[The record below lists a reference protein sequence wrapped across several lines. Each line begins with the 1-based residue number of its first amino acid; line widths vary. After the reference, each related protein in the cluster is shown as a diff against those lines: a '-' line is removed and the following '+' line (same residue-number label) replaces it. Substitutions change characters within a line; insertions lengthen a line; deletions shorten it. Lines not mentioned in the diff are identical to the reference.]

1 MLKMFSKTAFF
12 SLSFLVQHVFLPS
25 KWNTLL
31 SAHLSFWILPP
42 VVNRNLRIDKESTQN
57 VFKGRASFYS
67 KLWTVIDE
75 FWFEPKIYLLLL
87 LLHSDFCS
95 TVTAALWR
103 NSKIHNCR
111 KHMHLEKNMSKR
123 LWTETRQFGA
133 TNPTQK
139 TSWAKLS
146 QAEPSW
152 S

>member
-1 MLKMFSKTAFF
+1 MPNPYNTYGCWKCFPKQLFF

-75 FWFEPKIYLLLL
+75 FWFEPKIYLLLHIQGAASNFTEVLRLWCLLWFRSLCL
-87 LLHSDFCS
+87 LLSN
-95 TVTAALWR
+95 VAL
-103 NSKIHNCR
+103 K
-111 KHMHLEKNMSKR
+111 LEYI
-123 LWTETRQFGA
+123 
-133 TNPTQK
+133 
-139 TSWAKLS
+139 LS
-146 QAEPSW
+146 YSV
-152 S
+152 

>member
-1 MLKMFSKTAFF
+1 MNILHTHKKDLFLPNPYNTYGCWKYFPKQLFF

-87 LLHSDFCS
+87 LLLHSDFCS

-111 KHMHLEKNMSKR
+111 KHMQLEKK
-123 LWTETRQFGA
+123 
-133 TNPTQK
+133 
-139 TSWAKLS
+139 
-146 QAEPSW
+146 
-152 S
+152 

>member
-1 MLKMFSKTAFF
+1 MDVENVFQNSFFF

-87 LLHSDFCS
+87 HSDFCS

-103 NSKIHNCR
+103 NSKIHNSR
-111 KHMHLEKNMSKR
+111 KHMHLEKNKFKKR
-123 LWTETRQFGA
+123 FEL
-133 TNPTQK
+133 PI
-139 TSWAKLS
+139 LS
-146 QAEPSW
+146 FENIVLLEII
-152 S
+152 